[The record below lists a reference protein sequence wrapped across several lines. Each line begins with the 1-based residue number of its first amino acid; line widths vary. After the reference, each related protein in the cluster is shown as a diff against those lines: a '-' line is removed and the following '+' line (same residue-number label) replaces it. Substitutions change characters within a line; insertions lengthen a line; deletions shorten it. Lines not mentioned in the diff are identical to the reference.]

1 MSKNKQR
8 PGRQKAPATAGVAH
22 MTAGPGPTIL
32 ERSAGKEWRLGF
44 DNPNAQGRLE
54 ELVRG
59 HVLREALKNQ
69 DAVGGEAGRRLYD
82 DAVAKL
88 AGGHYWTYGE
98 GWQALLK
105 TPAGGVLY
113 LLALLRRHHPE
124 AAEADAIRLLAEE
137 QQQSLAA
144 LDAISPSFWAA
155 VALKPEAGPAAR
167 AEFAA
172 AVAADIAGKRAEEW
186 HTPPTS
192 PPAPPSA
199 GSASSSGSGRS
210 AASPGA

>member
-8 PGRQKAPATAGVAH
+8 PGRQKAPATAGVTH

-54 ELVRG
+54 ELIRG

-98 GWQALLK
+98 GWQAILK

-172 AVAADIAGKRAEEW
+172 AVAADIAGKRAEF
-186 HTPPTS
+186 
-192 PPAPPSA
+192 PAPPSA

>member
-8 PGRQKAPATAGVAH
+8 PGRQKPPAGVAGVTH

-32 ERSAGKEWRLGF
+32 ERSTGKEWRLGF

-98 GWQALLK
+98 GWQELLK

-124 AAEADAIRLLAEE
+124 ASEADAIRLLAEE

-172 AVAADIAGKRAEEW
+172 AVAADIAGERKRAER
-186 HTPPTS
+186 PT
-192 PPAPPSA
+192 PPSA
-199 GSASSSGSGRS
+199 ATASGGGSPRS
-210 AASPGA
+210 AASPSA